1 VTVGQLEASNRI
13 LNPASI
19 QPGQVLH
26 TPAKG
31 ILHLVKAG
39 QTLADIAATYA
50 VPLKEIV
57 SLNGI
62 ADPSVIR
69 AGEEL
74 VIPPSVVSPWAS
86 VMHLSKGAES
96 RFIWPLLGDVV
107 SPFGWRTHPVLGY
120 RHEHNGIDIDVQDGT
135 TVHAAAY
142 GRVVFTG
149 DQEGYGTYVAIEHE
163 DGYVTGY
170 GHLSKVLV
178 RKGQFVEAG
187 QAIAL
192 SGNSGISSGPHLHFE
207 LRNGTFSIDPA
218 RYLP

>member
-13 LNPASI
+13 FDPSSI
-19 QPGQVLH
+19 QPGRVLR

-31 ILHLVKAG
+31 ILHLIKAG

-57 SLNGI
+57 SLNQI
-62 ADPSVIR
+62 ADPSLIR

-120 RHEHNGIDIDVQDGT
+120 RHEHNGIDIDVQEGT
-135 TVHAAAY
+135 TVHAASY

-149 DQEGYGTYVAIEHE
+149 DQEGYGTYVAIAHE
-163 DGYVTGY
+163 DGYITGY

-178 RKGQFVEAG
+178 HKGQFVEAG

-192 SGNSGISSGPHLHFE
+192 SGNTGISNGPHLHFE
-207 LRNGTFSIDPA
+207 IRNGPFAIDPA